1 MINEEAYF
9 IEKVKKL
16 FLNPNA
22 PAPFNIAECLTEEF
36 QVSFNYIFAF

>member
-9 IEKVKKL
+9 IGKVKNL
-16 FLNPNA
+16 FLNPNS

-36 QVSFNYIFAF
+36 